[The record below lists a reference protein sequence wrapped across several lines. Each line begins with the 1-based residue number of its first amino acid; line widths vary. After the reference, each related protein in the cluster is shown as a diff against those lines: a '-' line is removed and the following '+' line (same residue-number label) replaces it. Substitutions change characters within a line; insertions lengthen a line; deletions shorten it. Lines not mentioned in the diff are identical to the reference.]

1 MYSEK
6 QKNEFALLR
15 AEGESYYSISKKLDI
30 PIRTLFRWAKDMSG
44 DISNLKIAAYES
56 ATDSLK
62 ASVNKRI
69 QSLIIAL
76 NNIDKNIN
84 RLGFGSI
91 DTVTL
96 MKMKMNIHNELLKY
110 EEKLYFPDFVKKSQT
125 VDSSVPVSND
135 INKLNPDERN
145 QNESDKIA

>member
-1 MYSEK
+1 MYSEN

-15 AEGESYYSISKKLDI
+15 AEGESFNSISKKLDI
-30 PIRTLFRWAKDMSG
+30 PIRTLFYWAKDMSG
-44 DISNLKIAAYES
+44 VISDLKIAAYES

-91 DTVTL
+91 DAVTL

-110 EEKLYFPDFVKKSQT
+110 EEKLYFPDSVKKSKT
-125 VDSSVPVSND
+125 VAPDFPDTDD
-135 INKLNPDERN
+135 INKLKPDERN

>member
-1 MYSEK
+1 MYSEN

-15 AEGESYYSISKKLDI
+15 AEGVSFNSISKKLDV

-44 DISNLKIAAYES
+44 VISDLKIDAYES
-56 ATDSLK
+56 LMDSLK

-110 EEKLYFPDFVKKSQT
+110 EEKLYFPDSVKKSQT
-125 VDSSVPVSND
+125 VVPDVPVSDN
-135 INKLNPDERN
+135 INKSNLDERN

>member
-15 AEGESYYSISKKLDI
+15 AEGESYNSISKKLDI
-30 PIRTLFRWAKDMSG
+30 PIRTLFYWAKDMSG
-44 DISNLKIAAYES
+44 DISDMKIAAYES
-56 ATDSLK
+56 VTDSLK

-76 NNIDKNIN
+76 NHIDKNLN

-91 DTVTL
+91 DAVTL

-110 EEKLYFPDFVKKSQT
+110 EEKLYFPDSAKNSQT
-125 VDSSVPVSND
+125 DSPNVPAAD
-135 INKLNPDERN
+135 EINKLNSDERN
-145 QNESDKIA
+145 

>member
-1 MYSEK
+1 MYSGN

-15 AEGESYYSISKKLDI
+15 AEGGSFNSISKKLDI
-30 PIRTLFRWAKDMSG
+30 PIRTLFYWAKDMSG
-44 DISNLKIAAYES
+44 VISDLKIAAYES
-56 ATDSLK
+56 AADSLK

-96 MKMKMNIHNELLKY
+96 MKMKINIHNELLKY
-110 EEKLYFPDFVKKSQT
+110 EEKLYFPESVKKSQT
-125 VDSSVPVSND
+125 VAPDVLVTD
-135 INKLNPDERN
+135 DVNKLNSDERN
-145 QNESDKIA
+145 

>member
-69 QSLIIAL
+69 QSLIITL
-76 NNIDKNIN
+76 NKIDKKLNELSFN
-84 RLGFGSI
+84 FVSAE
-91 DTVTL
+91 TL
-96 MKMKMNIHNELLKY
+96 LKLKLQIHNELLKY
-110 EEKLYFPDFVKKSQT
+110 EEKLYFPDSVKKSQKVAT
-125 VDSSVPVSND
+125 EVPVTDD
-135 INKLNPDERN
+135 IDKLNPDERN
-145 QNESDKIA
+145 QNEPTQIA